1 MGRMATAH
9 SNGLELEYDVLGHPG
24 NPPVVLIMGLGAQ
37 LIDWP
42 QEFCAL
48 LADRG
53 YRVIRFDNRDAGLSS
68 GLDELGI
75 PDIAAIIG
83 GDLSSM
89 AYGLSDM
96 AADVAGVLDAL
107 EIDRAHIAGCSLGGM
122 VAQQFAI
129 EFPDRVRS
137 LTSIMS
143 MTGDRTVGLPTPEA
157 AAVLGRPP
165 APTRE
170 IAIANAVM
178 SSRIIGSPAFPLTD
192 EELLRRATAKVDRAY
207 RPAGTARQYAAALG
221 SPDRTPDLHGVKVP
235 AVVIHGA
242 EDPLINV
249 SGGQATAAAIP
260 GAELVVIPGM
270 GHDLPREAWQQIVD
284 AIDRTARRG

>member
-9 SNGLELEYDVLGHPG
+9 SNGLELEYDVLGDPG
-24 NPPVVLIMGLGAQ
+24 DPPVVLIMGLGAQ